1 MAREGVRVRDDE
13 RGAFE
18 RLFHEHYDAVLAYA
32 LLRAD
37 VELAKDAAAQTFLVA
52 WRRRDDMPEQ
62 VRPWLLG
69 VTRRTLADM
78 RRSAT
83 RRRSLVARVSTM
95 GRAGGAAAAATA
107 AHVDPADAVAE
118 ADGVVNAFLTLSES
132 DREVLRLVAWDRL
145 PAADAAVVLGCSEAA
160 FAVRLS
166 RARRRLAAAF
176 EVHDSVV
183 DESEAEPEVEA
194 DPLDRLPEPLEA
206 P

>member
-32 LLRAD
+32 LMRAD

-118 ADGVVNAFLTLSES
+118 ADGVVTAFLTLSES
-132 DREVLRLVAWDRL
+132 AAAGGVGPVAGRGRGGGAGLFGDRIRR
-145 PAADAAVVLGCSEAA
+145 AAVPSPTPPG
-160 FAVRLS
+160 
-166 RARRRLAAAF
+166 RR
-176 EVHDSVV
+176 V
-183 DESEAEPEVEA
+183 
-194 DPLDRLPEPLEA
+194 
-206 P
+206 